1 MVSYH
6 FGGGG
11 LAGSSAI
18 AATGRTANAIRS
30 AARFLCMLADASIED
45 AKNEVPDSDRLRN
58 REIARPF
65 EKHEIYGF
73 VVADC
78 RLRSGNSSGRS
89 FHPRCIR
96 PRNPA
101 RSAYEDRRN
110 ETSTPHPRARRDRRA
125 DHERSRLRWQQQR
138 RQRQRPAPPTRAPPR
153 RGPHADK

>member
-18 AATGRTANAIRS
+18 AATGSIANAIRG

-58 REIARPF
+58 REIARSC

-78 RLRSGNSSGRS
+78 RPRSGNSSGRS
-89 FHPRCIR
+89 FHPRCVR

-101 RSAYEDRRN
+101 RSAYEDRS
-110 ETSTPHPRARRDRRA
+110 EEHTSELQSLAY
-125 DHERSRLRWQQQR
+125 LVC
-138 RQRQRPAPPTRAPPR
+138 
-153 RGPHADK
+153 